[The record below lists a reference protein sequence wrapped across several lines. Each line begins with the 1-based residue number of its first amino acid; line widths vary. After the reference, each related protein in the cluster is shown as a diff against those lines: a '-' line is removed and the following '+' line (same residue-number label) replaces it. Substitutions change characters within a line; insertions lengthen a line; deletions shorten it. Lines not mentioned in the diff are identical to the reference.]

1 MAQANIKAV
10 ITADDRASA
19 TIGSFGG
26 SFTRLAGS
34 MAVGQLAAMAFS
46 KAVEMITKNVDGA
59 IKRVDTLN
67 NFPRVMENLGFSSAD
82 ARIEI
87 KRLEQG
93 VQGLPT
99 SLDSIAS
106 AMQNIAPSAKNMS
119 QATDIALALNNAL
132 LAGGKSMDLQS
143 TAMEQFSQAISK
155 GKPDMMEWRSL
166 AVAMPGQLDQIAQ
179 SLGYGRGEWQKM
191 ATDVSEGRLQFD
203 KVKEAIVKLNKD
215 GLGEL
220 PSFAEQAKSATGGI
234 QTAMANMETSI
245 TRGIANIIKSI
256 GEENI
261 TGVITGIGKG
271 FEDALKGVA
280 YAIELL
286 KDPASQVFTFL
297 RDVGI
302 AVING
307 MKVAWDFLRPSLEQL
322 WKVVQEQLWPTLQR
336 LWDEV
341 LKPLAPY
348 IGGALVV
355 ALWIAI
361 QTLIKIAEVFS
372 YVTNVT
378 LDVIKVFRSVAD
390 WVGFAFGNFIMWVD
404 RTRRSIEE
412 FGYNAYN
419 WLTRVVDFFRRLPGM
434 IGSAVSGFGGL
445 LYNAG
450 RDLIQGL
457 LNGIGSIGGQIGE
470 KIKGLANGAVDQAKK
485 ILGIKSPSKVFEGI
499 GENIGLG
506 MVKGIDATAD
516 AVASSLSGM
525 TGPSVQLTGGT
536 PSPQSVAKP
545 AIASNSNTTINITLS
560 GVFTGTPGDARKLA
574 QMVADNLKTVAG
586 QKNMSVTEM
595 LG

>member
-26 SFTRLAGS
+26 SFTRLAGA
-34 MAVGQLAAMAFS
+34 MAVCQLVAMAFS

-372 YVTNVT
+372 FVTNVT

>member
-26 SFTRLAGS
+26 SFTKLAGA

-46 KAVEMITKNVDGA
+46 KAVEMITKNIDGA

-67 NFPRVMENLGFSSAD
+67 NFPRVMENLGFSSAE
-82 ARIEI
+82 ARVEI

-203 KVKEAIVKLNKD
+203 KVKEAIVNLNKD

-220 PSFAEQAKSATGGI
+220 PNFAEQAKSATGGI

-261 TGVITGIGKG
+261 TEFITGVGKG
-271 FEDALKGVA
+271 FEDSLKGIAVA
-280 YAIELL
+280 IQFL
-286 KDPASQVFTFL
+286 KEPASQVFTFL

-302 AVING
+302 SVING
-307 MKVAWDFLRPSLEQL
+307 MKLAWDFLKPSLEQL
-322 WKVVQEQLWPTLQR
+322 WKVIQEQLWPSLQR
-336 LWDEV
+336 LWNEV

-348 IGGALVV
+348 IGGALV
-355 ALWIAI
+355 AAI
-361 QTLIKIAEVFS
+361 WLAVNVLIKMVEMWSWVI
-372 YVTNVT
+372 NVS
-378 LDVIKVFRSVAD
+378 LDVIRVFRQIAD
-390 WVGFAFGNFIMWVD
+390 WVGFAFGNFMMWID

-419 WLTRVVDFFRRLPGM
+419 WLVRVVNFFKDLPGR
-434 IGSAVSGFGGL
+434 ISSAVAGFGGL

-457 LNGIGSIGGQIGE
+457 LNGIGSIGGQIGD

-506 MVKGIDATAD
+506 MIRGIDATAD
-516 AVASSLSGM
+516 AVASSLTGM
-525 TGPSVQLTGGT
+525 TSPSVQLTSGAT
-536 PSPQSVAKP
+536 PVQS
-545 AIASNSNTTINITLS
+545 ASRPSVSSNTNTTINITLS

-586 QKNMSVTEM
+586 QKNMSVVEM

>member
-26 SFTRLAGS
+26 SFTRLAGA

-372 YVTNVT
+372 FVTNVT